1 MIEPQQEVAQSPQ
14 PLILSD
20 LTTSI
25 ITFIA
30 TFIWRCLGLWAV
42 LTFLMAL
49 FNDFPDALLQ
59 STDPIEVDS
68 AILTKLQPEKSECEL
83 SSDNVEHVL

>member
-1 MIEPQQEVAQSPQ
+1 
-14 PLILSD
+14 
-20 LTTSI
+20 
-25 ITFIA
+25 
-30 TFIWRCLGLWAV
+30 
-42 LTFLMAL
+42 MAL

-68 AILTKLQPEKSECEL
+68 AVLTELQPEKSECEL